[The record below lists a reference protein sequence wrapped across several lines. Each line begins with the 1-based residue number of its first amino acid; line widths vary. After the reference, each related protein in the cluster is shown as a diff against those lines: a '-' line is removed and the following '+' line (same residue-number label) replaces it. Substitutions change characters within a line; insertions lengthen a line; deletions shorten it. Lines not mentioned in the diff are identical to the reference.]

1 VQARYTHIEDTL
13 YLAAHD
19 LCGYYGLA
27 SHREI
32 RRARANDKNT
42 GRLLALGLR
51 TAVND
56 DTPRHLFVAGLR
68 HFLYHGIIRLLR
80 GSRYKQAVRVL
91 QQSFGYGHYM
101 LRRLALTEYD
111 LREALPQGA
120 MVVNLG
126 EVQVFKRQVYEAR
139 DDIILTDAVRLE
151 IPQHGAQA
159 RLVYDRPPLE
169 VRPLES
175 SGTNG

>member
-1 VQARYTHIEDTL
+1 
-13 YLAAHD
+13 
-19 LCGYYGLA
+19 
-27 SHREI
+27 
-32 RRARANDKNT
+32 
-42 GRLLALGLR
+42 
-51 TAVND
+51 
-56 DTPRHLFVAGLR
+56 
-68 HFLYHGIIRLLR
+68 
-80 GSRYKQAVRVL
+80 
-91 QQSFGYGHYM
+91 M